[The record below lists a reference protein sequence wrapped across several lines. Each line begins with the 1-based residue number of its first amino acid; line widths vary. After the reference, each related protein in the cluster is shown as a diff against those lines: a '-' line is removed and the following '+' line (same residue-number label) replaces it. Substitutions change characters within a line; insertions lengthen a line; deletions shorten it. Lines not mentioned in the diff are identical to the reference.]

1 MLWLNSLNG
10 TPRYN
15 DDYRMLWGPTKNL
28 RLVAGRERKRE
39 PINGA
44 GHWSRFNS
52 ASQKLHGRIRGENR
66 MKRETVEMM
75 ALWALVLAFALSTA
89 RNAQAQDANNPY
101 PNMAPIEKYLMD
113 RDAEIA
119 LARSAAPSSISGD
132 ATVVVLGKNGYE
144 TAVEGKNG
152 FICIVER
159 GWMNSFNS
167 PEFWS
172 PKTRGAE
179 CFNPPA
185 ARTVVPYTYFRT
197 KLVLAGKSKA
207 ETKESIKTAMGKKEL
222 PALEAGAMCFM
233 MSKDAY
239 LTDGGGHNMA
249 HLMFYTPLMDG
260 AVWGANTIDDS
271 NHVSFKFPNSPI
283 FLTPQFLGDP
293 EPMNNFIVPVGV
305 WSDGT
310 PDHM

>member
-1 MLWLNSLNG
+1 
-10 TPRYN
+10 
-15 DDYRMLWGPTKNL
+15 
-28 RLVAGRERKRE
+28 
-39 PINGA
+39 
-44 GHWSRFNS
+44 
-52 ASQKLHGRIRGENR
+52 
-66 MKRETVEMM
+66 MKRETVKMM
-75 ALWALVLAFALSTA
+75 ASWALALALSLSTA
-89 RNAQAQDANNPY
+89 RNAQAQDAKNPY
-101 PNMAPIEKYLMD
+101 PSMAPIEKYLMD

-119 LARSAAPSSISGD
+119 LARSAAPSSISRD
-132 ATVVVLGKNGYE
+132 ATVVILGKNGYE

-207 ETKESIKTAMGKKEL
+207 EIKESIKTAMEKKEL

-239 LTDGGGHNMA
+239 LNDGGGHNMA

-260 AVWGANTIDDS
+260 AVWGANSIDDS

-293 EPMNNFIVPVGV
+293 EPMDNFVVPTGV

-310 PDHM
+310 PDRM

>member
-1 MLWLNSLNG
+1 
-10 TPRYN
+10 
-15 DDYRMLWGPTKNL
+15 
-28 RLVAGRERKRE
+28 
-39 PINGA
+39 
-44 GHWSRFNS
+44 
-52 ASQKLHGRIRGENR
+52 
-66 MKRETVEMM
+66 MKRETVRMM
-75 ALWALVLAFALSTA
+75 ASWALTLAVSMSAA
-89 RNAQAQDANNPY
+89 PNAQTQDAKNPY
-101 PNMAPIEKYLMD
+101 PSMPPIEKYLMD
-113 RDAEIA
+113 RDAEVA
-119 LARSAAPSSISGD
+119 LARSAAPSSISRD
-132 ATVVVLGKNGYE
+132 ATVVILGKNGYE

-207 ETKESIKTAMGKKEL
+207 EMRESIKTAMEKKEL

-239 LTDGGGHNMA
+239 LNDAGRHNMA

-260 AVWGANTIDDS
+260 AVWGANSIDDS

-293 EPMNNFIVPVGV
+293 EPMDNFVVPTGV

>member
-1 MLWLNSLNG
+1 
-10 TPRYN
+10 
-15 DDYRMLWGPTKNL
+15 
-28 RLVAGRERKRE
+28 
-39 PINGA
+39 
-44 GHWSRFNS
+44 
-52 ASQKLHGRIRGENR
+52 
-66 MKRETVEMM
+66 MKRETVKMM
-75 ALWALVLAFALSTA
+75 ASWALALALSMSTA
-89 RNAQAQDANNPY
+89 RNAQAQDAKNPY
-101 PNMAPIEKYLMD
+101 PSMAPIEKYLMD

-119 LARSAAPSSISGD
+119 LARSAALSSISRD
-132 ATVVVLGKNGYE
+132 ASVVILGKNGYE

-207 ETKESIKTAMGKKEL
+207 EIKESIKTAMEKKEL
-222 PALEAGAMCFM
+222 PALEAGAMCYM

-239 LTDGGGHNMA
+239 LNDGGGHNMA

-260 AVWGANTIDDS
+260 TVWGANPIDDS

-293 EPMNNFIVPVGV
+293 EPMDNFVVPTRV

-310 PDHM
+310 PDQM

>member
-1 MLWLNSLNG
+1 MSSPMLWLNSSNDTLVEHTNLVVYSHAAKSGYQEESMNGKIVRTITLN
-10 TPRYN
+10 TC
-15 DDYRMLWGPTKNL
+15 
-28 RLVAGRERKRE
+28 
-39 PINGA
+39 
-44 GHWSRFNS
+44 
-52 ASQKLHGRIRGENR
+52 
-66 MKRETVEMM
+66 
-75 ALWALVLAFALSTA
+75 ALVILALGAARQALA
-89 RNAQAQDANNPY
+89 ADAATLY
-101 PNMAPIEKYLMD
+101 PSMPPLDQYLME
-113 RDAEIA
+113 RNAEIA
-119 LARSAAPSSISGD
+119 LARSAAPTSISSD
-132 ATVVVLGKNGYE
+132 ATVMVLGRHGYE

-207 ETKESIKTAMGKKEL
+207 EIKESIKTAMEKKEL
-222 PALEAGAMCFM
+222 PALEAGAMCYM

-239 LTDGGGHNMA
+239 LNDGGGHNMA
-249 HLMFYTPLMDG
+249 HLMFYTPLMDA
-260 AVWGANTIDDS
+260 AVWGANPIDDS

-293 EPMNNFIVPVGV
+293 EPMDNFVVPTGV

-310 PDHM
+310 PDQM

>member
-1 MLWLNSLNG
+1 
-10 TPRYN
+10 
-15 DDYRMLWGPTKNL
+15 
-28 RLVAGRERKRE
+28 
-39 PINGA
+39 
-44 GHWSRFNS
+44 
-52 ASQKLHGRIRGENR
+52 
-66 MKRETVEMM
+66 MKRETVRTM
-75 ALWALVLAFALSTA
+75 ASWALALALLMSTA
-89 RNAQAQDANNPY
+89 GNAQAQDDKNPY
-101 PNMAPIEKYLMD
+101 PSMAPIEKYLMD

-119 LARSAAPSSISGD
+119 LARSAAPSSISSD
-132 ATVVVLGKNGYE
+132 ATVVILGKNGYE
-144 TAVEGKNG
+144 TAVQGKNG

-207 ETKESIKTAMGKKEL
+207 EIKGSIKTAMGKKEL
-222 PALEAGAMCFM
+222 PTLEAGAMCFM

-239 LTDGGGHNMA
+239 LNDGGGHNMA

-260 AVWGANTIDDS
+260 AIWGANSIDDS
-271 NHVSFKFPNSPI
+271 NHVSFNFPNSPI
-283 FLTPQFLGDP
+283 FLTPQFRGDP
-293 EPMNNFIVPVGV
+293 EPMNNFVVPTGV

-310 PDHM
+310 PDRM

>member
-1 MLWLNSLNG
+1 MLWPNSLND
-10 TPRYN
+10 T
-15 DDYRMLWGPTKNL
+15 LVEHTNL
-28 RLVAGRERKRE
+28 VVNTQAAKSGYQEE
-39 PINGA
+39 SMNGKIV
-44 GHWSRFNS
+44 RTIT
-52 ASQKLHGRIRGENR
+52 LR
-66 MKRETVEMM
+66 TC
-75 ALWALVLAFALSTA
+75 ALVILALGATRQA
-89 RNAQAQDANNPY
+89 RAADTTTPY
-101 PNMAPIEKYLMD
+101 PSMPPLDQYLMEQN
-113 RDAEIA
+113 AEIA
-119 LARSAAPSSISGD
+119 LARSAAPPSISSD
-132 ATVVVLGKNGYE
+132 ATVMVLGRHGYE

-152 FICIVER
+152 FVCIVER
-159 GWMNSFNS
+159 GWMNSFDS

-207 ETKESIKTAMGKKEL
+207 EIKESIKIAMERKEL
-222 PALEAGAMCFM
+222 PVLEAGAMCYM

-239 LTDGGGHNMA
+239 LNDGGGHNMA

-260 AVWGANTIDDS
+260 AVWGANPIDDS

-283 FLTPQFLGDP
+283 FLTPQFLGKP
-293 EPMNNFIVPVGV
+293 EPMDLFVIPTGV

-310 PDHM
+310 PNSM

>member
-1 MLWLNSLNG
+1 MYSRREGKDALA
-10 TPRYN
+10 
-15 DDYRMLWGPTKNL
+15 DQ
-28 RLVAGRERKRE
+28 GRSAIMDLELD
-39 PINGA
+39 I
-44 GHWSRFNS
+44 SS
-52 ASQKLHGRIRGENR
+52 ASQICMTRIRGENR
-66 MKRETVEMM
+66 MKRETINIM
-75 ALWALVLAFALSTA
+75 ASWALALALALSAA
-89 RNAQAQDANNPY
+89 RNAQAQDAKNPY
-101 PNMAPIEKYLMD
+101 PSMAPIEKYLMD

-119 LARSAAPSSISGD
+119 LARSAAPSSISRD
-132 ATVVVLGKNGYE
+132 ATVAILGKNGYE
-144 TAVEGKNG
+144 TAIEGKNG

-167 PEFWS
+167 LEFWS

-197 KLVLAGKSKA
+197 KLVLAGKSKT
-207 ETKESIKTAMGKKEL
+207 EMKENIKTAMKKKEL
-222 PALEAGAMCFM
+222 PALEAGAMCYM

-239 LTDGGGHNMA
+239 LNDGGGHNMA

-260 AVWGANTIDDS
+260 AVWGANPIDDS

-293 EPMNNFIVPVGV
+293 EPMNNFVVPTGV

-310 PDHM
+310 PDQM